1 MAIIKFMFTPVK
13 IESPVIQI
21 MKKQFEIRDKKA
33 ELKYINKFK
42 KIN

>member
-13 IESPVIQI
+13 IESPVIAM

-33 ELKYINKFK
+33 ELKYIQKYIK
-42 KIN
+42 L